1 MQKIRQRWHLGG
13 FTVFLAGWLTTAG
26 QAFEPAGYEDWD
38 QPAEVVCTG
47 EKLGTAITL
56 YDKPQ
61 VAVRMAREQGK
72 LVYVLQVSGNF
83 AREEFT

>member
-1 MQKIRQRWHLGG
+1 MRNTRSRTHNA
-13 FTVFLAGWLTTAG
+13 VPNAHAVVLTTAG
-26 QAFEPAGYEDWD
+26 QAFEPAVKADWN
-38 QPAEVVCTG
+38 QPAAEVCTG

-61 VAVRMAREQGK
+61 VAVRIAREQGK

>member
-1 MQKIRQRWHLGG
+1 MQKIRQRWHLGV

-26 QAFEPAGYEDWD
+26 QAFEPAVEADWG
-38 QPAEVVCTG
+38 QPAAEVCTG

-56 YDKPQ
+56 YDKPR

>member
-1 MQKIRQRWHLGG
+1 MQKTRKRWHVGG
-13 FTVFLAGWLTTAG
+13 FAVFLAGWLTTAG
-26 QAFEPAGYEDWD
+26 QAFEPAVEADWN
-38 QPAEVVCTG
+38 QPAAEVCTG

-61 VAVRMAREQGK
+61 VAVRIAREQGK

>member
-1 MQKIRQRWHLGG
+1 MQKIHKRWHVGG
-13 FTVFLAGWLTTAG
+13 VAVFLAGWLTTAG
-26 QAFEPAGYEDWD
+26 QAFEPAVEADWD
-38 QPAEVVCTG
+38 QPAAEVCTG